1 LLGGPAAKVLRI
13 VTIDIASGN
22 VTGQFA
28 YNLTTGS
35 GVSELVALNATEFL
49 VDERDGKGLG
59 DGTNAAIKQVF
70 KISLAGATDVS
81 SMNGTQ
87 AAANAVSK
95 TLFLDLVTLL
105 NGAPNSIAKS
115 QIPAKIEGMAI
126 GQDVLVNSVLT
137 HTLWI
142 ANDNDFVSGTAGLN
156 RFYVVG
162 FTNADL
168 GGSTLVQQ
176 AIPLPASAALFGSGL
191 LGLLGV
197 RFRRR

>member
-1 LLGGPAAKVLRI
+1 M
-13 VTIDIASGN
+13 T
-22 VTGQFA
+22 
-28 YNLTTGS
+28 
-35 GVSELVALNATEFL
+35 
-49 VDERDGKGLG
+49 
-59 DGTNAAIKQVF
+59 
-70 KISLAGATDVS
+70 
-81 SMNGTQ
+81 GTQ
-87 AAANAVSK
+87 AATNAVSK
-95 TLFLDLVTLL
+95 TLFLDLVNLL
-105 NGAPNSIAKS
+105 NGAPNSIPKS

-142 ANDNDFVSGTAGLN
+142 SNDNDFVSGTAGPN
-156 RFYVVG
+156 RIYVVG
-162 FTNADL
+162 FIDAEL